1 MSITPFYAAI
11 VALIYVFLSVR
22 VIKTRRTERVGLGD
36 GDNKT
41 LRRAIR
47 AQGNCGE
54 YAPIALLLAAFA
66 ELQGLPAWGI
76 HAICLLL
83 LSGRIAHAS
92 GFGHEPERMTLR
104 VAGMRM
110 TIAAIIAGALSNLGL
125 SVSGW
130 IGQGL

>member
-1 MSITPFYAAI
+1 MTITPFYAAL

-36 GDNKT
+36 GDNKI

-66 ELQGLPAWGI
+66 EQQGASFWGI

-83 LSGRIAHAS
+83 LAGRITHAA
-92 GFGHEPERMTLR
+92 GFGREPERIALR

-110 TIAAIIAGALSNLGL
+110 TIAAIVAGALANLGL

-130 IGQGL
+130 IGQAL